1 MIIYNNTKHE
11 LEQYLSKFDDGFSD
25 RHAIRWLYKR
35 NPKLW
40 DQITALT
47 EFLPY
52 NSKPKQRCW
61 HILNDCYIRPLC
73 PVTGKFVKWWGNR
86 YLETINRSARTIY
99 LHQKGTWSH
108 TYTPEINAKRAA
120 SNRKTVAEGRRKLP
134 VLSEETKRV
143 RAQKTKQTMQR
154 RYGVDNPSHLKWV
167 RDKISDK
174 CVERGAVPKK
184 DRLHKRLY
192 HDAVWYYTNQSWK
205 NNFDDIN
212 PDRLTRSDNA
222 LDHIYSIGQGFLD
235 NILPYI
241 LGHWTNLRVISLSE
255 NSSKGM
261 KCDKS
266 QKELFEDYF
275 SCDQK

>member
-235 NILPYI
+235 NIPPYI

>member
-1 MIIYNNTKHE
+1 
-11 LEQYLSKFDDGFSD
+11 
-25 RHAIRWLYKR
+25 
-35 NPKLW
+35 
-40 DQITALT
+40 
-47 EFLPY
+47 LPEEA
-52 NSKPKQRCW
+52 KPKQRCW
-61 HILNDCYIRPLC
+61 HILNGCLTSPTC
-73 PVTGKFVKWWGNR
+73 PVTGEVVIWWENR

-108 TYTPEINAKRAA
+108 IYTPEINAKRAA

-143 RAQKTKQTMQR
+143 RAQKIKQTMQR

-174 CVERGAVPKK
+174 WVERGAVPKK

-192 HDAVWYYTNQSWK
+192 HDAVWYYTDQSWK

-212 PDRLTRSDNA
+212 PDRLNRSDNA

-235 NILPYI
+235 NIPPYI

-275 SCDQK
+275 SRSQMTRDPNHRCSS

>member
-35 NPKLW
+35 NPNLW

-73 PVTGKFVKWWGNR
+73 PVSGEYVKWWENR
-86 YLETINRSARTIY
+86 YLKFINRSSKMTYLNLTGTTKNQTAEAR
-99 LHQKGTWSH
+99 K
-108 TYTPEINAKRAA
+108 KRAN
-120 SNRKTVAEGRRKLP
+120 SNHLAWSEGGRKLP

-174 CVERGAVPKK
+174 WVERGAVPKK
-184 DRLHKRLY
+184 DRSRKRLY
-192 HDAVWYYTNQSWK
+192 HDAVWYYTDQSWK

-212 PDRLTRSDNA
+212 PDRLNRSDNA

-235 NILPYI
+235 NIPPYI
-241 LGHWTNLRVISLSE
+241 LGHWANLRVISLSE

-275 SCDQK
+275 SSY